1 MEQTENYYFE
11 QASMPKAI
19 AHMAVPMMLG
29 MSVNM
34 IYSIVDA
41 FFIGKLNNTA
51 MMTAVTLALPFT
63 IILMGIGN
71 IFGTGGGTYI
81 SRLLGEKK
89 IDDAKKVSS
98 VTFFLS
104 LLAGCIF
111 MLFAIPLIHPILQ
124 ILGAKGDTVLFTQ
137 NFIMVFIIGSPFVIA
152 NFALEQVV
160 RAEGASRISMNG
172 MFISV
177 VINIVLDPILIFACH
192 LNIVGA
198 AIGTIVANISAVLYY
213 VNYLENKISTLT
225 ISIRT
230 FKPTLNMF
238 KDIFKI
244 GISAFLL
251 DAFLIVSCLL
261 LNNFSAYYGDY
272 AVAAFGISQR
282 LVQLSE
288 FVAMGL
294 YMGVVPLISYA
305 YAAKDIKRMKG
316 IIKTTAIYIVILT
329 TTFSTIIFIFRQQV
343 VHLFSNNTDVINTG
357 IYILIAMLIS
367 SLFAGITGLFIAIF
381 QASGRGK
388 EATLM
393 SMVQGTLLI
402 PIMIL
407 GKYTFGLHGIIWSM
421 TMTEVLTCTIGLW
434 LWISFQRDSSMGEP
448 EHNKNKGDMV
458 YE

>member
-1 MEQTENYYFE
+1 MESTENYYFE
-11 QASMPKAI
+11 KASIPKAI

-34 IYSIVDA
+34 IYSIIDA
-41 FFIGKLNNTA
+41 FFIGKLDNTA

-63 IILMGIGN
+63 TILMAIGS

-89 IDDAKKVSS
+89 LEEAKKVSS
-98 VTFFLS
+98 VTFLLS
-104 LLAGCIF
+104 LLAGFIF
-111 MLFAIPLIHPILQ
+111 MLFGVPLIHPILQ
-124 ILGAKGDTVLFTQ
+124 VLGEKGDTVLFTR
-137 NFIMVFIIGSPFVIA
+137 NFIMAFIIGSPLVIA
-152 NFALEQVV
+152 NFALEQIV
-160 RAEGASRISMNG
+160 RAEGASKVSMYG

-177 VINIVLDPILIFACH
+177 IINIILDPILIFAFH
-192 LNIVGA
+192 LGIVGA
-198 AIGTIVANISAVLYY
+198 AIGTVVANVGAVLYY
-213 VNYLENKISTLT
+213 VYYLRYKSSTLT

-230 FKPTLNMF
+230 FKPTINML

-251 DAFLIVSCLL
+251 DVFLIVSCLL

-294 YMGVVPLISYA
+294 YMGVVPLIAYA

-316 IIKTTAIYIVILT
+316 IIKTTAAYILT
-329 TTFSTIIFIFRQQV
+329 LTATLSLIIFIFRKPI
-343 VHLFSNNTDVINTG
+343 VHLFSSNTNVINTG

-367 SLFAGITGLFIAIF
+367 SLFAGISGLFIAIF
-381 QASGRGK
+381 QAAGREK

-393 SMVQGTLLI
+393 SIVQGTLLI

-421 TMTEVLTCTIGLW
+421 TVTEILTCTIGIC
-434 LWISFQRDSSMGEP
+434 LWINFRREIDIQDIVIE
-448 EHNKNKGDMV
+448 E
-458 YE
+458 